1 MQKKLDFFIV
11 SDDNIIKATKKKACH
26 KQNLKR
32 RKKMSRRQMIEAIIE
47 RIRENDF
54 NMMHV
59 KTLDF
64 FRNDSRPT
72 IKDRLLEADMLLN
85 RKICLI

>member
-1 MQKKLDFFIV
+1 VQKKLDFLIV
-11 SDDNIIKATKKKACH
+11 SDDNIIKATTKFKKE
-26 KQNLKR
+26 
-32 RKKMSRRQMIEAIIE
+32 KKMSKRQMIEAIIE
-47 RIRENDF
+47 RIKENDF

-59 KTLDF
+59 KTLDL